1 MRETSRPGK
10 ATVRKQR
17 RKCQE
22 LGWAGEAVAN
32 GCEASREGGAKDEV
46 SACTGEAVANGW
58 RLPARGA
65 KVLKHT
71 DDGSEGTGVWI
82 HCPSACML
90 YTVDSGHANYT
101 SGRLLPKNIFNVDF
115 GQFMK

>member
-10 ATVRKQR
+10 ATVRKQM

-32 GCEASREGGAKDEV
+32 GCEASHEGGAKDDV
-46 SACTGEAVANGW
+46 SACTGEAVANGCEAS
-58 RLPARGA
+58 REGGA

-71 DDGSEGTGVWI
+71 DDGSACTGVRI
-82 HCPSACML
+82 H
-90 YTVDSGHANYT
+90 
-101 SGRLLPKNIFNVDF
+101 
-115 GQFMK
+115 

>member
-10 ATVRKQR
+10 ATVRKQM

-22 LGWAGEAVAN
+22 LGWA
-32 GCEASREGGAKDEV
+32 
-46 SACTGEAVANGW
+46 GEAVANGW

-71 DDGSEGTGVWI
+71 DDGSEGTGVRI